1 MRNQRSLYVVVA
13 AMFVFSL
20 VVMPFMPNPAPLH
33 WNAVGEV
40 DGYGSP
46 LLAVL
51 LAPLIALAVVVL
63 MPLLPRLDPRHENY
77 ANFAGSY
84 RLIMTVLV
92 LFFALLH
99 VITIGA
105 ALGWPI
111 SIPRAMMLGMGVM
124 FALIGN
130 ELGRV
135 QPNYFVGIRTPWTLA
150 DPEIWRRTHR
160 MGGRMMAGAGALLV
174 VMGLF
179 APVESTFVLGIG
191 AILVASLGSVVYS
204 YWIWRQQEKKEVH
217 Q

>member
-1 MRNQRSLYVVVA
+1 MS
-13 AMFVFSL
+13 
-20 VVMPFMPNPAPLH
+20 
-33 WNAVGEV
+33 
-40 DGYGSP
+40 
-46 LLAVL
+46 
-51 LAPLIALAVVVL
+51 
-63 MPLLPRLDPRHENY
+63 
-77 ANFAGSY
+77 
-84 RLIMTVLV
+84 VLV
-92 LFFALLH
+92 LFFALIH

-160 MGGRMMAGAGALLV
+160 MGGRMIAGAGALLV
-174 VMGLF
+174 VLGLV
-179 APVESTFVLGIG
+179 APTESSFVLGIG

-204 YWIWRQQEKKEVH
+204 YWIWRQQEKKEV
-217 Q
+217 QQ